1 MATPKDMRDAR
12 VKAIARGKAAKEIQK
27 AGKYIRA
34 GKEVAR
40 LERQD
45 FKDKQK

>member
-12 VKAIARGKAAKEIQK
+12 AKAIARGKAAKDIQSS
-27 AGKYIRA
+27 GKSAKVARDI
-34 GKEVAR
+34 AR